1 MSFNLTVFFEDPFW
15 VGLFSIVEGD
25 SACYCRVV
33 FGGEPSD
40 IEIYQYLHNN
50 YRNLH
55 FSDALPVVIEEP
67 RIKNP
72 KRRQREANR
81 KLQQT
86 PGEKKSYTVIKQTL
100 QSQQKEIHKTD
111 SKKKAIEHEEYVLKL
126 KQIKR
131 KEKHKGH

>member
-1 MSFNLTVFFEDPFW
+1 MSLNLTVFFEDPFW
-15 VGLFSIVEGD
+15 VGLFSIVEGQLVR
-25 SACYCRVV
+25 YCRVV

-40 IEIYQYLHNN
+40 IEIYQYLHSN
-50 YRNLH
+50 YRNLQ
-55 FSDALPVVIEEP
+55 FSEALQVYIEEP
-67 RIKNP
+67 KIKNP

-86 PGEKKSYTVIKQTL
+86 PGEKKSYAVIKQTL
-100 QSQQKEIHKTD
+100 QSQQKEIHQIVRKQNTL
-111 SKKKAIEHEEYVLKL
+111 EHEEYVHKL